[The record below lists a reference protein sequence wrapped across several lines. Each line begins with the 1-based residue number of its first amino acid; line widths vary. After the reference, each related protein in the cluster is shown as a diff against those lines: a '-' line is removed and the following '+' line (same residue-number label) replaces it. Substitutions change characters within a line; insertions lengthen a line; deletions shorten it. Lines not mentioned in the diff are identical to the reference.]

1 MSVQSLQAL
10 LDHNAKLSNRV
21 ESFTRDNRFT
31 LETAG
36 LLATQGLYYKDK
48 NNVIICYV
56 CGLVYDFRTSHQFDR
71 LHKQSN
77 CWFAAISN
85 EVNNNN
91 EEEVEILR
99 TFLDWPYIWISPKL
113 LTPFGFYYTG
123 KNGICKCKSCHI
135 TVHTWTLPFVNID
148 LKQAHSANCTWVK

>member
-10 LDHNAKLSNRV
+10 LDHNAKLVNRV

-31 LETAG
+31 SVKARR
-36 LLATQGLYYKDK
+36 LAERGLYYKDK

-56 CGLVYDFRTSHQFDR
+56 CGRVYDSRTSHQFDK
-71 LHKQSN
+71 LHQESN

-85 EVNNNN
+85 EINNNN

-99 TFLDWPYIWISPKL
+99 TFLDWPFIWIPPKL
-113 LTPFGFYYTG
+113 LTRFGFYYTG
-123 KNGICKCKSCHI
+123 KNGICKCKSCQT
-135 TVHTWTLPFVNID
+135 TVHKWTVPFVNIN